1 MKKLTLACSLALVSI
16 SCGSQNEDAVV
27 SEKDRQADEAQLA
40 VTGSSGA
47 GLTVSTCRAIVSSPE
62 LCSSTV
68 SWVNAPAGSC
78 VFIKGTGQLFACGG
92 ASGSAEAPWLRTA
105 TPGSVVFVLADS
117 RNPGIVYREA
127 HAPTSELTVSTCRA
141 NVNSPELCTSTVS
154 WAKAPT
160 DSCVFIKGTGQLFA
174 CGGASG
180 SAEAPWLQTATP
192 GSVVFMLA
200 DRRNPAAVYREAQA
214 PEKSTDVAYRSDVD
228 QRFIHQVSLDV
239 HYGEAGKAKPVFMFI
254 HGGGWISGDK
264 AEVVDPKVSQVG
276 SFAQANGYILVAAN
290 YRLVEVNAS
299 QQGLPVFTYK
309 DQASDVAHAVAWVKK
324 NISKHGGNPDKIVL
338 VGHSA
343 GAHLVPLAIL
353 DSRYLAEVG
362 YSSTAVSRAILLDVH
377 AYDIPYAISL
387 MTNNRSF
394 SSQIPSLMRMFG
406 QTATQ
411 QLEGSPSNFIAK
423 GKTMPSFLV
432 ISAGILDGVVHDI
445 TKLTS
450 EAFAKK
456 LNLAGIKASHSY
468 FQNESH
474 SSLVSDLNIA
484 GDKAAAS
491 VKAFLSDFR

>member
-1 MKKLTLACSLALVSI
+1 
-16 SCGSQNEDAVV
+16 
-27 SEKDRQADEAQLA
+27 
-40 VTGSSGA
+40 
-47 GLTVSTCRAIVSSPE
+47 
-62 LCSSTV
+62 
-68 SWVNAPAGSC
+68 
-78 VFIKGTGQLFACGG
+78 
-92 ASGSAEAPWLRTA
+92 
-105 TPGSVVFVLADS
+105 
-117 RNPGIVYREA
+117 
-127 HAPTSELTVSTCRA
+127 
-141 NVNSPELCTSTVS
+141 
-154 WAKAPT
+154 
-160 DSCVFIKGTGQLFA
+160 
-174 CGGASG
+174 
-180 SAEAPWLQTATP
+180 
-192 GSVVFMLA
+192 
-200 DRRNPAAVYREAQA
+200 
-214 PEKSTDVAYRSDVD
+214 
-228 QRFIHQVSLDV
+228 VSLDV

-290 YRLVEVNAS
+290 YRLVDVSAS

-411 QLEGSPSNFIAK
+411 QLEGSPSN
-423 GKTMPSFLV
+423 
-432 ISAGILDGVVHDI
+432 
-445 TKLTS
+445 
-450 EAFAKK
+450 
-456 LNLAGIKASHSY
+456 SY